1 MENIQLTGDNKPCI
15 NQSLCLY
22 YKVVV
27 YESVQRIGN
36 ILANY
41 VSNENI
47 KWKLR
52 DNGCFLKLS

>member
-27 YESVQRIGN
+27 YESVHRIGN

-52 DNGCFLKLS
+52 DNGCF